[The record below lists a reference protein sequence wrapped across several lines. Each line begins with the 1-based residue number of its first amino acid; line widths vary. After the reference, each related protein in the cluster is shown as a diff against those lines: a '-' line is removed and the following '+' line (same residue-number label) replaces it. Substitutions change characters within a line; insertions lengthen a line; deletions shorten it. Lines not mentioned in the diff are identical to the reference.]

1 MAVRH
6 DDAVRLTHSTTFDA
20 PLAEVHAMLTDPAFR
35 EHAAA
40 QTGVVSAEVD
50 VVDEEDAR
58 VVTVDQVQPTAG
70 VPAFARKFV
79 GETTRAVQVERW
91 TSPEGA
97 DFSLT
102 TPGRPTDI
110 RGTLVLAETGGT
122 TTKTF
127 DGELRVKVPLIAGR
141 LEQLMAELFT
151 EGMDA
156 EREAGVAWLAGR
168 R

>member
-1 MAVRH
+1 M
-6 DDAVRLTHSTTFDA
+6 
-20 PLAEVHAMLTDPAFR
+20 
-35 EHAAA
+35 
-40 QTGVVSAEVD
+40 
-50 VVDEEDAR
+50 
-58 VVTVDQVQPTAG
+58 
-70 VPAFARKFV
+70 
-79 GETTRAVQVERW
+79 
-91 TSPEGA
+91 
-97 DFSLT
+97 T